1 MFRLELKNRLAVQ
14 RGTIYFDLERDEIEF
29 SFFAD
34 AKKKKKYICLPG
46 REIRAHQLEASLFTF
61 VFLKIAISERLIAH
75 DC

>member
-1 MFRLELKNRLAVQ
+1 MFRLELKNSLAVQ

-29 SFFAD
+29 FFAD
-34 AKKKKKYICLPG
+34 AKKKKKYICLPA

-61 VFLKIAISERLIAH
+61 VFLEIAISERLIAH